1 MAGMGSGRG
10 NRPGRMAKRRAIS
23 DATWRVF
30 LREGLSGT
38 TARAIA
44 AETGKSVGALY
55 TYYPSTD
62 AVVRELV
69 LGSLAELARE
79 VAAVAGGKAG
89 ARNRIASA
97 VDVITGFYGAGSRGA
112 ELLPKLLHNASG
124 EESDDVGKFGSR
136 VNGKLLAALVPV
148 AEAFRAA
155 GLGQQSAQAKTL
167 GLACFVLGLVM
178 LEASGRLA
186 ALGVSRDSIIAAYL
200 ADTFPP

>member
-1 MAGMGSGRG
+1 MAGMGSSRG
-10 NRPGRMAKRRAIS
+10 NRAGRMAKRRAIS

-30 LREGLSGT
+30 LREGLVGT

-89 ARNRIASA
+89 ARNQIAAA
-97 VDVITGFYGAGSRGA
+97 VDAIAGFYGANSRGA
-112 ELLPKLLHNASG
+112 QLLPMLLHDAKGNEGDEA
-124 EESDDVGKFGSR
+124 GKFASR
-136 VNGKLLAALVPV
+136 INGKLIAALVPV
-148 AEAFRAA
+148 ADAFRSL
-155 GLGQQSAQAKTL
+155 GLSQQSAQAKTL
-167 GLACFVLGLVM
+167 GLACFVLGLVL
-178 LEASGRLA
+178 LESSGRLG
-186 ALGVSRDSIIAAYL
+186 ALGVSRDSIVGAYL